1 MKARRSLSLSDFF
14 NFLVWILLVFLI
26 FVLVVGFNRQMMEKN
41 RLRDEQIAKKKEA
54 KNKKID
60 DDNLSN

>member
-1 MKARRSLSLSDFF
+1 MSDFF

-26 FVLVVGFNRQMMEKN
+26 FVLVVGFNRQMMEKS

-60 DDNLSN
+60 DDNLSH

>member
-1 MKARRSLSLSDFF
+1 MSDFF

-54 KNKKID
+54 KNKK
-60 DDNLSN
+60 NR